1 MIWVALQALALSH
14 DRRVSWRDLAQR
26 ASQSTA
32 EVLPEVAVLSL
43 REHGLAA
50 RAIQLKDPARDLPS
64 VRLPV
69 VLRLQGKNWALLTA
83 LDNSG
88 AKLSIFGGSGHD
100 QTAESVQEHWPLDK
114 LWALHDGLCIEVSQP
129 QTVDTGDTT
138 DSASATRY
146 QKGQDTDAGSDW
158 FWGVF
163 GRLRAHYGDCVL
175 AAVLVNVLTLAGSMF
190 SMNVYDRII
199 PNAAMHSM
207 WTLAVGVVVAALM
220 ELGLRSFRAHV
231 LDDAG
236 KRADLALSASLLR
249 QTLNLRPVDRP
260 ASSGQWVSHLREFDS
275 VRDFVSS
282 TTLVA
287 LTDLP
292 FAVLFLA
299 VIAWIGGPLVWVP
312 LVAAVLTLLVG
323 ALTQLPI
330 RRSVERYQYESTL
343 KHAFLIETLERL
355 ETIEALGA
363 APRIQGRWER
373 VCAAAARSA
382 MALRAASA
390 FTSNASQSIQQLAN
404 VVLIVVGVYA
414 IVAGQLTVGALIAC
428 SILASRALSP
438 LAQVA
443 GLMARWQTT
452 KMSFE
457 QVDKIMALPLRSDPA
472 RTYVAWPQSEQQGV
486 PWLSLQN
493 MRFRYPRTASDVLS
507 IDQLKF
513 PKSQVVA
520 VTGPVGSG
528 KSSLLRVL
536 AGLLWPT
543 EGQLLVNGLASGQI
557 SPADWRAHVAWVGQ
571 DAVLFKG
578 SLRENLLMASPQVS
592 DERFMA
598 VLRLCGLDLLA
609 AAHPQGLDMPLGE
622 GGQALS
628 GGQRQW
634 VALARA
640 LLSEAPVVFLDEPT
654 SAMDVAFEQALMA
667 RLRTELDG
675 RLVLIAT
682 HRPGPLVLADRLLVL
697 DKGRVLA
704 DGPRDTVLQAIAEG
718 RVGRVPS
725 SPDRSRLQEVAA

>member
-1 MIWVALQALALSH
+1 MIWAALQALALSN
-14 DRRVSWRDLAQR
+14 DRRVSWRDLAQYS
-26 ASQSTA
+26 SQTTT
-32 EVLPEVAVLSL
+32 EVLAEVAVLSL

-50 RAIQLKDPARDLPS
+50 RVIQLKDPARDLSPL
-64 VRLPV
+64 RLPV
-69 VLRLQGKNWALLTA
+69 ALRLQGKAWVLLTA
-83 LDNSG
+83 LDARG
-88 AKLSIFGGSGHD
+88 ADLTVFKGSVEEADTDAVH
-100 QTAESVQEHWPLDK
+100 ERWPLDK
-114 LWALHDGLCIEVSQP
+114 LWALHDGLCIEVSQA
-129 QTVDTGDTT
+129 QTAPT
-138 DSASATRY
+138 DSQASFAEGTQMEPGR
-146 QKGQDTDAGSDW
+146 DW

-207 WTLAVGVVVAALM
+207 WTLAVGVILATLM

-282 TTLVA
+282 STLVA
-287 LTDLP
+287 MTDLP
-292 FAVLFLA
+292 FAFLFLA
-299 VIAWIGGPLVWVP
+299 VIFWIGGPLVWVP
-312 LVAAVLTLLVG
+312 VAAAVLTLLVG

-330 RRSVERYQYESTL
+330 RRSVERYQYESTQ

-355 ETIEALGA
+355 ETIDALGA
-363 APRIQGRWER
+363 ASRIQGRWER
-373 VCAAAARSA
+373 VCAGAARSA
-382 MALRAASA
+382 MAMRTASA
-390 FTSNASQSIQQLAN
+390 FTSNASQSIQQLAG
-404 VVLIVVGVYA
+404 VLLIVVGVYA
-414 IVAGQLTVGALIAC
+414 IVAGQLSVGALIAC

-443 GLMARWQTT
+443 ALMARWQTT

-457 QVDKIMALPLRSDPA
+457 QVDKIMSLPLRSDPS
-472 RTYVAWPQSEQQGV
+472 RTYVAWPKSVPSGV
-486 PWLSLQN
+486 PWLSLQHL
-493 MRFRYPRTASDVLS
+493 RFRYPRTDSDVLN
-507 IDQLKF
+507 IDQLTF

-528 KSSLLRVL
+528 KSTLLRVL

-543 EGQLLVNGLASGQI
+543 EGQLLINGLAAGQI

-571 DAVLFKG
+571 DAVLFRG
-578 SLRENLLMASPQVS
+578 SLRENLLMASPRVS
-592 DERFMA
+592 DERFLA
-598 VLRLCGLDLLA
+598 VLRLCGLDQLA

-640 LLSEAPVVFLDEPT
+640 LLSEAPIVFLDEPT
-654 SAMDVAFEQALMA
+654 SAMDIAFEQVLMN
-667 RLRTELDG
+667 RLRPELDG

-697 DKGRVLA
+697 DKGQVLV
-704 DGPRDTVLQAIAEG
+704 DGPRDAVLQAIAEG
-718 RVGRVPS
+718 RVGRVTPPADAS
-725 SPDRSRLQEVAA
+725 ARHEVAA